1 MMGYPM
7 THITVPV
14 RKWGN
19 SLGILIPREV
29 VEEAE
34 VGDRD
39 LVDVSI
45 VKKKKTSGFGICRG
59 AGPFIEEEEP
69 HTDLTGD

>member
-1 MMGYPM
+1 MAMV
-7 THITVPV
+7 HITVPV

-19 SLGILIPREV
+19 SLGIVIPRDAV
-29 VEEAE
+29 GEAE

-59 AGPFIEEEEP
+59 AGPFVEEEEP
-69 HTDLTGD
+69 HADLTGD